1 MARLA
6 RGDAEDLARTPPGQ
20 IQVEARQRGLA
31 PHCRRGL
38 PPPLSGA
45 DRRAT
50 LVADAELGPRRNE
63 SCT

>member
-31 PHCRRGL
+31 PHLPARIAAAPVRRGQKGYAL
-38 PPPLSGA
+38 A
-45 DRRAT
+45 D
-50 LVADAELGPRRNE
+50 DDLGPRRNE
-63 SCT
+63 